1 MKVRLNQG
9 DYTKMPIKYLLAIN
23 DNFMIMFYFI
33 GFFFEC
39 YISCHGDLRNH
50 RSCKNKNIKREKE
63 EREPF

>member
-1 MKVRLNQG
+1 MS
-9 DYTKMPIKYLLAIN
+9 IKYLLAIN